1 MNILWFSLFVI
12 FLIVEIVTV
21 GLVSI
26 WFSFGSLFALLTT
39 CFTDNIYIQALVFII
54 FSVIMILVCRPL
66 VKSRYMRSEATNYG
80 KYIGKTGVVTR
91 EITSNDFGEVKV
103 DGTIWTAKSSK
114 KIKIGQKVK
123 VLDIEGVKLIV
134 ERIDD

>member
-39 CFTDNIYIQALVFII
+39 CFTDNIYIQA
-54 FSVIMILVCRPL
+54 SG
-66 VKSRYMRSEATNYG
+66 YMLWPDNY
-80 KYIGKTGVVTR
+80 KEVR
-91 EITSNDFGEVKV
+91 ENLNELFM
-103 DGTIWTAKSSK
+103 
-114 KIKIGQKVK
+114 KIYNEK
-123 VLDIEGVKLIV
+123 
-134 ERIDD
+134 